1 MKNQIPLDQIDEL
14 FKRISDSE
22 PWADKISFKVV
33 KRLSSPYLEYHPELH
48 DGIVYLPPYDNL
60 QVIAEAICHE
70 IGHFIDG
77 ENNPPRKLDLAINE
91 FIQPTGTLNIL
102 RKVVT
107 QFYLVVFW
115 RLRMNRELC
124 AHQEA
129 IKLVKKINMPLSIF
143 QETLDAERQL
153 TTPTSRYNIILKC
166 FQRRLRINKDRITLA
181 AINAS
186 NTQ

>member
-1 MKNQIPLDQIDEL
+1 VKNQVPLDQIDGL

-33 KRLSSPYLEYHPELH
+33 KRLRSPYLEYHPELH
-48 DGIVYLPPYDNL
+48 NGIVYLPPYDDLNI
-60 QVIAEAICHE
+60 IAEGLCHE
-70 IGHFIDG
+70 CGHFIDG
-77 ENNPPRKLDLAINE
+77 EENPPGRLDLAINE
-91 FIQPTGTLNIL
+91 FVQPTATLNIL

-115 RLRMNRELC
+115 HSRMKRELR

-143 QETLDAERQL
+143 RETLDAERQL
-153 TTPTSRYNIILKC
+153 TTPTSRYNIILKL
-166 FQRRLRINKDRITLA
+166 FQSCLRKNEDRITFA
-181 AINAS
+181 AMEEADN
-186 NTQ
+186 